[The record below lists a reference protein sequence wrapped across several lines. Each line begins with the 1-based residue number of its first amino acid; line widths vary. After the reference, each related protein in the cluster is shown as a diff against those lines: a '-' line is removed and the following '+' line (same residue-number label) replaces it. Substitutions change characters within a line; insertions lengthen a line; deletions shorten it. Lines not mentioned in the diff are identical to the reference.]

1 MENPQHSNYILL
13 LIFLTIIDLL
23 LLAYILFYPGDS
35 SVMFFVRTFDI
46 GVCILLWI
54 EFIYS
59 YLHSD
64 DKKQFMKENTISI
77 LGMLPVDF
85 VFLRA
90 LRLIR
95 LVHLIKQFI
104 VKRNG
109 EKTIIN
115 FLKQT
120 YLDKIIFVAII
131 FIFTVTVLI
140 CIFDSQINDMQ
151 TAVWYI
157 IVSMTSTGY
166 GDVVPI
172 TIPGRSLGIVA
183 MIGGILIFAI
193 ITSLISSI
201 YTSKLNKENYS
212 NFQSQINELTC
223 EIKKLNEKNDEM
235 ACEIKKLNEKNDGLK
250 EK

>member
-1 MENPQHSNYILL
+1 MENPQHSNSILL
-13 LIFLTIIDLL
+13 LIFLTSIDLL

-35 SVMFFVRTFDI
+35 SVMFFVRTFDLV
-46 GVCILLWI
+46 VCILLWI

-59 YLHSD
+59 YMHSD
-64 DKKQFMKENTISI
+64 NKKHFMKENAASI

-85 VFLRA
+85 IFLRA
-90 LRLIR
+90 LRLIK
-95 LVHLIKQFI
+95 LVHLIRQYI
-104 VKRNG
+104 VQRNSK
-109 EKTIIN
+109 KTIAK
-115 FLKQT
+115 FLKET
-120 YLDKIIFVAII
+120 YLDKILFVAII
-131 FIFTVTVLI
+131 FIFTVTILI
-140 CIFDSQINDMQ
+140 CIFDSGINDMQ

-166 GDVVPI
+166 GDVVPA
-172 TIPGRSLGIVA
+172 TLSGRILGIVT
-183 MIGGILIFAI
+183 MIGGILIFAL
-193 ITSLISSI
+193 ITALLSSI

-235 ACEIKKLNEKNDGLK
+235 ACEIKKLNEKNAELK

>member
-1 MENPQHSNYILL
+1 MKNPPHSNYIIL
-13 LIFLTIIDLL
+13 LILLTIVDLL
-23 LLAYILFYPGDS
+23 LLAYILFYPENS
-35 SVMFFVRTFDI
+35 TVMSFVRAFDFF
-46 GVCILLWI
+46 VCILLWI

-64 DKKQFMKENTISI
+64 EKKQFMKENAISI

-85 VFLRA
+85 IFLRA

-95 LVHLIKQFI
+95 LVQLIKHFI
-104 VKRNG
+104 VQRNS
-109 EKTIIN
+109 EKTITK

-131 FIFTVTVLI
+131 FIFTITVLI

-172 TIPGRSLGIVA
+172 TILGRILGIVA
-183 MIGGILIFAI
+183 MIGGILIFAT
-193 ITSLISSI
+193 ITALMSSI
-201 YTSKLNKENYS
+201 YTSKLNKDDNDILRLKIDEMAR
-212 NFQSQINELTC
+212 
-223 EIKKLNEKNDEM
+223 EIEKLNEKIDE
-235 ACEIKKLNEKNDGLK
+235 LNE
-250 EK
+250 E

>member
-1 MENPQHSNYILL
+1 MKNPPHSTYIIL
-13 LIFLTIIDLL
+13 LIFLTIVDLL
-23 LLAYILFYPGDS
+23 LLAYILFYPGNS
-35 SVMFFVRTFDI
+35 SVMSFVRTFDI

-64 DKKQFMKENTISI
+64 DKKQFMKENAISI

-85 VFLRA
+85 IFLRA

-95 LVHLIKQFI
+95 LIHLIKQFI
-104 VKRNG
+104 VQRES
-109 EKTIIN
+109 EKTITN

-172 TIPGRSLGIVA
+172 TIPGRILGIVA

-193 ITSLISSI
+193 ITALMSSI
-201 YTSKLNKENYS
+201 YTSKLSKENYD
-212 NFQSQINELTC
+212 NYQSQINELTY

-235 ACEIKKLNEKNDGLK
+235 ACEIKKLNEKNDEIK
-250 EK
+250 